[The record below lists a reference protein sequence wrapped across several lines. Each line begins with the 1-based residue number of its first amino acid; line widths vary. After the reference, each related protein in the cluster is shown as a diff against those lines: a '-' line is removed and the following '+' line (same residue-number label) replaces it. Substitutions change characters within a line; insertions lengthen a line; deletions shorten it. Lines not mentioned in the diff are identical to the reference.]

1 MTHTWVIEDNIPIP
15 EQKQGRSYNRTGIS
29 KALKSM
35 NVGQSTLAPDN
46 APWCMSRIGSLSVQT
61 GMRFTTRTTDEGL
74 RIWRV
79 E

>member
-1 MTHTWVIEDNIPIP
+1 MTHTWIIEDNIPIP

-46 APWCMSRIGSLSVQT
+46 APWCAPLYPPP
-61 GMRFTTRTTDEGL
+61 
-74 RIWRV
+74 
-79 E
+79 